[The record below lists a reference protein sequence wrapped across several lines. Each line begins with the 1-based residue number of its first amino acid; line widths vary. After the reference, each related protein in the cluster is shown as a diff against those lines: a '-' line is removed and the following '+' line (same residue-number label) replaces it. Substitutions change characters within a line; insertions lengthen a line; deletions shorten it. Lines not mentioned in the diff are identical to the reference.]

1 MKNSMMN
8 SNAMRNRFRR
18 LLCCGLVSACSLSML
33 TSLSDVALGQAP
45 QETQQKASVIVLSE
59 EPGNNEKLLDE
70 LREKL
75 KFLPED
81 QRNSIL
87 DQVEKSL
94 DQATK
99 SSAKPQRTVV
109 ATVDAQDVQATKDG
123 KTITMTIVQSSDEND
138 PKKGEKKEGAIR
150 IEKIQ
155 RIVDGKMIQD
165 DLKRVLGNNM
175 ILEGSDLALGPQGPK
190 FRIGL
195 SVENPEETE
204 SEDGLVV
211 DRVMEDSPAAQAGIQ
226 EGDVIIEINGEEAED
241 FASLQEAVQEAGKA
255 DRSLKLKLERDGKE
269 IVLKVKPTKSEEP
282 AAMNFKIMPRVGSI
296 LPLDVLQ
303 GGEGQAM
310 GQAMGFAIQTPN
322 DLMDTKKEIA
332 ELKEE
337 IQELKAMVKKLL
349 DSADKR

>member
-1 MKNSMMN
+1 MKNSLMN

-18 LLCCGLVSACSLSML
+18 PLCCGLVSACFLSIL
-33 TSLSDVALGQAP
+33 TSLSDVALGQTP
-45 QETQQKASVIVLSE
+45 QEAQQKASVIVLSE
-59 EPGNNEKLLDE
+59 EPGNNQKLLDE

-81 QRNSIL
+81 QRNKVL

-94 DQATK
+94 DQAT
-99 SSAKPQRTVV
+99 STSAKPQRTVV
-109 ATVDAQDVQATKDG
+109 ATVDAQGAQATKDG
-123 KTITMTIVQSSDEND
+123 QVVTMTIVRSPDDND
-138 PKKGEKKEGAIR
+138 PKKGEKKVGAIR
-150 IEKIQ
+150 VEKIQ
-155 RIVDGKMIQD
+155 RMVDGKMIQD

-204 SEDGLVV
+204 SEDRLVV
-211 DRVMEDSPAAQAGIQ
+211 DRVMEDSSAAQAGIQ

-241 FASLQEAVQEAGKA
+241 YASLQEAVQEAGKA

-269 IVLKVKPTKSEEP
+269 MVLEVKPTKSEEP
-282 AAMNFKIMPRVGSI
+282 AAMNFKIIPKVGSI

-303 GGEGQAM
+303 GGEGR
-310 GQAMGFAIQTPN
+310 AMGFAIQTPN

-337 IQELKAMVKKLL
+337 IQELKAMVKELL
-349 DSADKR
+349 ESADKR